1 MAEATVAARQAQ
13 TTRHSGPHRPPSV
26 SVSGQ
31 MGQVLLALVPAIGLH
46 VWFFGWGILVQ
57 ISLALTFG
65 LGLEALMLKLRQ
77 RPLRPFLSDGSVAV
91 AAVLLALC
99 LPPLAPWWVVGTG
112 MVFAVVIAKHLYGGL
127 GYNLFNPAMVGLAAV
142 IVAFPDAMS
151 NWLTPRGLGDPTPNL
166 VQTLHAIASGTLPAG
181 LDWDSLSRAT
191 PLDELR
197 TGLMARLTIR
207 EILDSAV
214 FSALGG
220 PGWGAIA
227 LAYLAGGLWLL
238 ARGVIRWQAPLA
250 VLLTTLAIAVP
261 AWLFSPDSAFPP
273 AQQLLAGSL
282 MMAAFFIVTDPV
294 SGCSTPRGRLVFGAG
309 VALITLAI
317 RQFGAYPDGVAFAVL
332 LMNML
337 VPLIDR
343 YTRPRIYGH
352 PR

>member
-1 MAEATVAARQAQ
+1 MTEALKA
-13 TTRHSGPHRPPSV
+13 SGPHRPPSV

-31 MGQVLLALVPAIGLH
+31 MGQVLLALVPATGLH
-46 VWFFGWGILVQ
+46 VVFFGWGILVQ
-57 ISLALTFG
+57 ISLALVFG
-65 LGLEALMLKLRQ
+65 WALEALMLKLRQ
-77 RPLRPFLSDGSVAV
+77 RPIRPFITDGSVTV

-142 IVAFPDAMS
+142 IIAFPDAMS
-151 NWLTPRGLGDPTPNL
+151 NWLSPRGLGDPMPGL
-166 VQTLHAIASGTLPAG
+166 GQTLHAIATGSLPTG
-181 LDWDSLSRAT
+181 LDWDSISRAT

-197 TGLMARLTIR
+197 TGLMARLTVSEIR
-207 EILDSAV
+207 ESAV
-214 FSALGG
+214 FSAFGG
-220 PGWGAIA
+220 HGWGMIA
-227 LAYLAGGLWLL
+227 LAYLAGGLWLM

-250 VLLTTLAIAVP
+250 VVLTTLVIAVT

-273 AQQLLAGSL
+273 SQQLFAGSL

-294 SGCSTPRGRLVFGAG
+294 SGSSTPHGRLVFGAG
-309 VALITLAI
+309 VAIITLAI

-352 PR
+352 PA